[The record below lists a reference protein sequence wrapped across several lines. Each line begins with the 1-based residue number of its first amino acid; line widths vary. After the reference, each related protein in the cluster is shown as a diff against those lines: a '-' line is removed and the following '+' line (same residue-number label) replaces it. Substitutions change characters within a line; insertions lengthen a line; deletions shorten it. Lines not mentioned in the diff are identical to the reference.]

1 MTGTTSISTV
11 DESYQSEGGDTIQSP
26 KTTGESFSASNSNS
40 NLGRGS
46 NSTADVSQFIFLNP
60 IWLMTACKGIL
71 RHDLKGALKMI
82 EGR

>member
-11 DESYQSEGGDTIQSP
+11 DESFHSEGGDTGQSA

-40 NLGRGS
+40 NVIGRGS

-60 IWLMTACKGIL
+60 IWVRNEGVAKKV
-71 RHDLKGALKMI
+71 RHMLI
-82 EGR
+82 NNS